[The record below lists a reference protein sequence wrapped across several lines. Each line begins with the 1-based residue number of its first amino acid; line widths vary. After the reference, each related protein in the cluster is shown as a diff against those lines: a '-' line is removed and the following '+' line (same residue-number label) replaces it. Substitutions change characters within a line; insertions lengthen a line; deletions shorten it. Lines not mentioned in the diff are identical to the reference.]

1 MAVDLGIT
9 NTSRYYTTPDDASF
23 TLPDSDWAIISI
35 ARCDVGDSAAQY
47 LWSTGSAPPLA
58 NTAHVLQSGVNLQM
72 LTAYN
77 TLASQEVSGA
87 IPIGDWHMYVATRIS
102 GMLYSKICYLNPDN
116 RSSVSST
123 SGVSVSGSTSN
134 GGILIHG
141 GRGDLSP
148 NRMLRGALSW
158 DALLI
163 GKGLSDSEIL
173 DLQDGTTVL
182 LDAPYAAS
190 VQNVWHFDSAASST
204 IVDIVNGKVA
214 TRVGT
219 GYGADVADPIL
230 PFTTATGKGINLVLS
245 DRASGAPRASVT
257 GIVYRWYDSTTAA
270 GAPVV
275 FGTAG
280 TTDASGVFNLDLAAS
295 SLDAGQVGYL
305 VIFKQNGSAALDW
318 HFSGRI
324 TVAAT

>member
-1 MAVDLGIT
+1 MAVDLGST

-23 TLPDSDWAIISI
+23 TLPDGDWSIISV
-35 ARCDVGDSAAQY
+35 ARCDVGDAAQY
-47 LWSTGSAPPLA
+47 IWSTGGAPPA
-58 NTAHVLQSGVNLQM
+58 VNAVHVLKSSTTNRM
-72 LTAYN
+72 ITAYN
-77 TLASQEVSGA
+77 TLANQEPVGA
-87 IPIGDWHMYVATRIS
+87 IPIGDWYMYVATRIS
-102 GMLYSKICYLNPDN
+102 GMLYSKICYLNPAA

-141 GRGDLSP
+141 GRGDLSTS
-148 NRMLRGALSW
+148 RMLRGALSW

-163 GKGLSDSEIL
+163 GKGLSDSEML

-219 GYGADVADPIL
+219 GHGADVADPIL
-230 PFTTATGKGINLVLS
+230 PFTPVTGKGINIILS

-275 FGTAG
+275 FGTDG
-280 TTDASGVFNLDLAAS
+280 TTDASGVLNIDLAAS
-295 SLDAGQVGYL
+295 SLDVGQVGYL

-318 HFSGRI
+318 HFAGRV
-324 TVAAT
+324 TVAAI

>member
-1 MAVDLGIT
+1 MAVDLGST
-9 NTSRYYTTPDDASF
+9 NTSRYYTTPDDASL
-23 TLPDSDWAIISI
+23 TLPDGDWSIISV
-35 ARCDVGDSAAQY
+35 ARSDVSDANAQY
-47 LWSTGSAPPLA
+47 LWSTGSAPPLD
-58 NTAHVLQSGVNLQM
+58 NTAHVLRAGSTNQM
-72 LTAYN
+72 ITAYN
-77 TLASQEVSGA
+77 TLANQEVSGV
-87 IPIGDWHMYVATRIS
+87 ILSGDWYMYVATRIS

-116 RSSVSST
+116 RSSVLST
-123 SGVSVSGSTSN
+123 SGASVSGSTSN

-190 VQNVWHFDSAASST
+190 VQNVWHFDSSANST
-204 IVDIVNGKVA
+204 IVDMVSGKVA

-219 GYGADVADPIL
+219 GHGADVADPIL
-230 PFTTATGKGINLVLS
+230 PFTPATGKGINLVLS

-275 FGTAG
+275 FGTDGA
-280 TTDASGVFNLDLAAS
+280 TDASGVLNIDLAAS
-295 SLDAGQVGYL
+295 SLDVGQVGYL

-318 HFSGRI
+318 HFAGRV
-324 TVAAT
+324 TVAAI